1 MKKAFLFML
10 LAFVTLQNICAQEP
24 EQVTK
29 PAQNVDSLL
38 QVVNALSSKME
49 ATEAKALDK
58 KIWKDR
64 AKYFNIGYIK
74 QNLSET
80 GGDEFKLKSEFGASI
95 SMGRTYYLHK
105 KPLLGMIKI
114 GLDWSWID
122 MSFAKYS
129 TIDLENSLGTRSIWD
144 GNDYDEDED
153 YDEDLDLDLEL
164 GCFQLETGM
173 SVGPSVTINPINH
186 LKVNAYF
193 HFTPSASMIFLDDN
207 ISASYA
213 SFFNIGAAV
222 SYKFISIGVEKR
234 WGSANY
240 SSLSL
245 DDIDL
250 EEDLDLETDLFLSSK
265 KKMKTSGL
273 RAYISFRY

>member
-49 ATEAKALDK
+49 ATEAETLDK
-58 KIWKDR
+58 KIWKNR
-64 AKYFNIGYIK
+64 AKYFNIGYVK

-80 GGDEFKLKSEFGASI
+80 GGDEFKLKSEFGASM
-95 SMGRTYYLHK
+95 SWGHTYYLHK
-105 KPLLGMIKI
+105 KPLLGMIKF
-114 GLDWSWID
+114 GLDASWVD

-129 TIDLENSLGTRSIWD
+129 TINLENSLGTRSIWD

-153 YDEDLDLDLEL
+153 YDEDLDLDLKL
-164 GCFQLETGM
+164 GYYQLEIGM
-173 SVGPSVTINPINH
+173 SVGPSVTVNPIDH

-207 ISASYA
+207 ISTSYA
-213 SFFNIGAAV
+213 SFFNVGAAV

-240 SSLSL
+240 NSLSL
-245 DDIDL
+245 DEFDS
-250 EEDLDLETDLFLSSK
+250 EEDLETDLFLSSK

>member
-1 MKKAFLFML
+1 MKKAFLCML

-24 EQVTK
+24 EQVTQ
-29 PAQNVDSLL
+29 PTQNVDSLL

-49 ATEAKALDK
+49 ATEAETLDK
-58 KIWKDR
+58 KIWKNR
-64 AKYFNIGYIK
+64 AKYFNIGYVK

-80 GGDEFKLKSEFGASI
+80 GGDEFKLKSEFGASM
-95 SMGRTYYLHK
+95 SWGCTYYLHK
-105 KPLLGMIKI
+105 KPLLGMIKF
-114 GLDWSWID
+114 GLDASWVD

-129 TIDLENSLGTRSIWD
+129 TINLENSLGTRSIWD
-144 GNDYDEDED
+144 GNDYDED
-153 YDEDLDLDLEL
+153 YDEDLDLELEL
-164 GCFQLETGM
+164 GYYQLEIGM
-173 SVGPSVTINPINH
+173 SVGPSVTINPIDH

-207 ISASYA
+207 ISTSYA
-213 SFFNIGAAV
+213 SFFNVGAAV

-240 SSLSL
+240 NSLSL
-245 DDIDL
+245 DEFDS
-250 EEDLDLETDLFLSSK
+250 EEDLETDLFLSSK

>member
-1 MKKAFLFML
+1 MKKAFLCML

-24 EQVTK
+24 EQVTQ
-29 PAQNVDSLL
+29 PTQNVDSLL

-49 ATEAKALDK
+49 ATEAETLDK
-58 KIWKDR
+58 KIWKNR
-64 AKYFNIGYIK
+64 AKYFNIGYVK

-80 GGDEFKLKSEFGASI
+80 GGDEFKLKSEFGASM
-95 SMGRTYYLHK
+95 SWGRTYYLHK
-105 KPLLGMIKI
+105 KPLLGMIKF
-114 GLDWSWID
+114 GLDASWVD

-129 TIDLENSLGTRSIWD
+129 TINLENSLGTRSIWD
-144 GNDYDEDED
+144 GNDYDED
-153 YDEDLDLDLEL
+153 YDEDLDLELEL
-164 GCFQLETGM
+164 GYYQLEIGM
-173 SVGPSVTINPINH
+173 SVGPSVTINPIDH

-207 ISASYA
+207 ISTSYA
-213 SFFNIGAAV
+213 SFFNVGAAV

-240 SSLSL
+240 NSLSL
-245 DDIDL
+245 DEFDS
-250 EEDLDLETDLFLSSK
+250 EEDLETDLFLSSK